1 MLQRKDEKALRSAIT
16 EYLQK
21 LADSGSLPQ
30 SFEDPKRSMNR
41 HQDVV
46 RHGDD
51 LYAVYQ
57 TFSSGQ
63 VSAAAW
69 IRLDFSISFG

>member
-46 RHGDD
+46 RHGDA
-51 LYAVYQ
+51 L
-57 TFSSGQ
+57 TS
-63 VSAAAW
+63 VS
-69 IRLDFSISFG
+69 RLDDILDRGRYQCYGVQ